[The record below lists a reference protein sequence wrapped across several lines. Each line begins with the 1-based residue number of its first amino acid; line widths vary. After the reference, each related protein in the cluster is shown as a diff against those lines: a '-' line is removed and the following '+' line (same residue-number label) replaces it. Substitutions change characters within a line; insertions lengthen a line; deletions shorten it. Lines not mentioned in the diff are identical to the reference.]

1 MYPPNV
7 TGNEPEIIGG
17 PDTEGH
23 CHKCLENGHEWPLS
37 DCEFLGE
44 YWCGKHL
51 VEAFE
56 DELRTLAAE
65 VFTEKI
71 ADGCT
76 FYVFERG
83 VEVTAPAN
91 DFNGNP
97 PQFDIGWSAL
107 ERVYNEMKGAK

>member
-7 TGNEPEIIGG
+7 TGSEKEIIGG

-23 CHKCLENGHEWPLS
+23 CNKCLESGHEWPLS

-51 VEAFE
+51 IEAFE
-56 DELRTLAAE
+56 DELRTICAE

-83 VEVTAPAN
+83 VEVTAPAK

-107 ERVYNEMKGAK
+107 ERVYNQLNG

>member
-7 TGNEPEIIGG
+7 TGSEKEIIGG
-17 PDTEGH
+17 PDTDGH
-23 CHKCLENGHEWPLS
+23 CNKCLENGHEWPLS

-56 DELRTLAAE
+56 DELRTICAE

-83 VEVTAPAN
+83 VEVTAPAK

-107 ERVYNEMKGAK
+107 ERVYNQLNG